1 MVLEFFLK
9 VLVFIIF
16 IVIMPLILFSMLIVF
31 FEDGSPVFFTQKR
44 LGKNQRI
51 FTLFKIRT
59 MKKDTPNLGTHE
71 ISQKNYLKFGVIIRK
86 LKIDELPQII
96 NYLSGDLELVGPRPG
111 LPNQKALRDARE
123 KKKIFKIKP
132 GITGLGQILGFDMS
146 NPKLLSEIDHLYI
159 KRKSILFDINIL
171 MATFVQ
177 YFKIR
182 LYNKLKKEIYTI
194 KEQNA
199 EFF

>member
-71 ISQKNYLKFGVIIRK
+71 ISQKNYLKFGMIIRK

-146 NPKLLSEIDHLYI
+146 NPKLLSEIDYLYI
-159 KRKSILFDINIL
+159 KKKSILFDINIL
-171 MATFVQ
+171 VATFVK
-177 YFKIR
+177 YFKIK

>member
-1 MVLEFFLK
+1 MVFEFFLK

-146 NPKLLSEIDHLYI
+146 NPKLLSEIDYLYI

-171 MATFVQ
+171 VATFVK
-177 YFKIR
+177 YFKIK

>member
-171 MATFVQ
+171 VATFVQ